1 MLDIQKKLTNVFY
14 TILSLPATAMGF
26 ALSIQISALSW
37 ILITKFNLDLHEMGF
52 VWAAGP
58 IAGLIA
64 QPIVGLI
71 SDNVWFW
78 GGRRRP
84 FIIIGGVLAS
94 LMLLSLPNIDVIQK
108 ITGIESLVAVA
119 MIIALTLDLSI
130 NVSFNPTRSLI
141 ADVTPEGEART
152 KGYTW
157 MQTVSGS
164 FGVLA
169 YAIGA
174 IYGNY
179 LLIYFGSILVVLLT
193 IFPSFIIEEKRRLE
207 SATEEVL
214 DSSSTTNWIEYLK
227 TNFANAFSWLG
238 VQTMFVFIIA
248 FITQKIN
255 IKPEGISQAEIEEI
269 DKVTGQMI
277 SISFLILNAVGALL
291 PKFVLL
297 PIAKKIGRVKTQ
309 MVSVAV
315 MSLAYFGMA
324 FFVRSSEMLYLFM
337 ALAGIGW
344 AAIVSLPF
352 AIMSETVNKAKMGFF
367 MGMFNLSIVIPQL
380 IVSTFFGKVIE
391 NSLDKNIVFLI
402 SGISLAI
409 SAVLW
414 LTVKEQKA

>member
-1 MLDIQKKLTNVFY
+1 
-14 TILSLPATAMGF
+14 MGF

-193 IFPSFIIEEKRRLE
+193 IFPSFIIEEKRQLE

>member
-1 MLDIQKKLTNVFY
+1 MLDSSSTTNC
-14 TILSLPATAMGF
+14 
-26 ALSIQISALSW
+26 
-37 ILITKFNLDLHEMGF
+37 
-52 VWAAGP
+52 
-58 IAGLIA
+58 
-64 QPIVGLI
+64 
-71 SDNVWFW
+71 
-78 GGRRRP
+78 
-84 FIIIGGVLAS
+84 
-94 LMLLSLPNIDVIQK
+94 
-108 ITGIESLVAVA
+108 IE
-119 MIIALTLDLSI
+119 
-130 NVSFNPTRSLI
+130 
-141 ADVTPEGEART
+141 
-152 KGYTW
+152 
-157 MQTVSGS
+157 
-164 FGVLA
+164 
-169 YAIGA
+169 
-174 IYGNY
+174 Y
-179 LLIYFGSILVVLLT
+179 L
-193 IFPSFIIEEKRRLE
+193 IEEKRQLE